1 MCIPEILKT
10 EICRIMLVQNV
21 NYLRNFPVNFAKCFR
36 KDMYRATPDDCFCME
51 RKVKHYSTWNL

>member
-36 KDMYRATPDDCFCME
+36 KDMYRTTPDIASAWKE
-51 RKVKHYSTWNL
+51 K